1 MRWERHALPLLRKD
15 FLFDEFQ
22 VYESRAW
29 GADAVLLIVAIL
41 KREQIAQLISSSRQL
56 GMECL
61 VEVHNEREIEI
72 VLAGGAEIVGI
83 NNRDLTTFE
92 VDLETTRRLRP
103 PIPDDK
109 LVVAESGIFTAQDV
123 AKLGEWGTDAILVGE
138 ALITASDVAGKV
150 RELAQYAAAKVRN
163 D

>member
-1 MRWERHALPLLRKD
+1 M
-15 FLFDEFQ
+15 
-22 VYESRAW
+22 
-29 GADAVLLIVAIL
+29 
-41 KREQIAQLISSSRQL
+41 
-56 GMECL
+56 
-61 VEVHNEREIEI
+61 
-72 VLAGGAEIVGI
+72 
-83 NNRDLTTFE
+83 
-92 VDLETTRRLRP
+92 ETTRRLRP